1 MTSKSKK
8 TFPNDVNILIFEL
21 CKPLK
26 KDWMFWTY
34 KINSFNTLKME
45 YISCYFKLN
54 VRYSFIIEKSWKI
67 KKDIT
72 KMLLAFSLKKS
83 SAIPY
88 EQRTFQLLFQFI
100 WSSSSDNIWTDMGRS
115 LSASTSIKSA
125 RLPRLPRDDPEV
137 VDEADDELALEL
149 TKGHKGL

>member
-1 MTSKSKK
+1 MK
-8 TFPNDVNILIFEL
+8 N
-21 CKPLK
+21 
-26 KDWMFWTY
+26 
-34 KINSFNTLKME
+34 
-45 YISCYFKLN
+45 
-54 VRYSFIIEKSWKI
+54 

-137 VDEADDELALEL
+137 VDDADDELALEL